1 MIINQ
6 TVKKIQDRFD
16 INAIYARNIFNLI
29 ECQNLSFDEIEKI
42 IKNKP
47 KPFIKWV
54 GGKRQLLVQFR
65 KLNLYPPERFNL

>member
-42 IKNKP
+42 IKTS
-47 KPFIKWV
+47 
-54 GGKRQLLVQFR
+54 QSHLLNGLGVNANYWFTFE
-65 KLNLYPPERFNL
+65 N